1 MTKLFTTPLLRRYGY
16 IEDLCKEAEDILD
29 IDLANKQAW
38 EEFKT
43 AIFFNFNRQLT
54 VSISL
59 LPEKEKE
66 ELYGQLIKLIEK
78 GNEDETISL
87 LNSYSVLD
95 HSHDEFINRLKAIEK
110 DI

>member
-1 MTKLFTTPLLRRYGY
+1 MTKLFTSPILRQYAY
-16 IEDLCKEAEDILD
+16 LEDLCKEAEDILD

-43 AIFFNFNRQLT
+43 AIFLNFNRQLT
-54 VSISL
+54 ISISL
-59 LPEKEKE
+59 LPEREKE
-66 ELYGQLIKLIEK
+66 ELYGQLIELIKK
-78 GNEDETISL
+78 GDEDETISL

-95 HSHDEFINRLKAIEK
+95 HAHDEFIGRLKAIEK